1 MHRLELKIPPVVG
14 VFIFAALMGFT
25 ARHAPAFNWR
35 IPGRPGLSAF
45 VAFTGLAI
53 GAAAAFL
60 CRRARTTL
68 DPTRPAAA
76 SALITSG
83 VFGRSR
89 NPIYVGMLLLLLAWA
104 LHIGNLLA
112 FLFLPG
118 FVLYMN
124 RFQIIPEEKFL
135 LSRFGDA
142 FSAYQSRVRR
152 WL

>member
-1 MHRLELKIPPVVG
+1 MRRLELKIPPIIVVL
-14 VFIFAALMGFT
+14 VFAALIWFT
-25 ARHAPAFNWR
+25 ARQVPFFNWR
-35 IPGRPGLSAF
+35 IPGRPALS
-45 VAFTGLAI
+45 VILAFTGLAI
-53 GAAAAFL
+53 AAAAAIQF
-60 CRRARTTL
+60 RRARTTL
-68 DPTRPAAA
+68 DPTKPAAA
-76 SALITSG
+76 SVLITSG

-104 LHIGNLLA
+104 LYIGNLLA

-124 RFQIIPEEKFL
+124 QFQIIPEEKFL

-142 FSAYQSRVRR
+142 FSVYQSRVRR